1 MREEKKKKSLLPI
14 ISFISNIRL
23 QHSIHTTRHIRVYL
37 FIILRKPNVDMSNAQ
52 SDKRF
57 SLSSSRASDFSTD
70 ELALFGNRDE
80 SHDDVKG
87 RHADFGSCVDGCDV
101 VG

>member
-1 MREEKKKKSLLPI
+1 
-14 ISFISNIRL
+14 
-23 QHSIHTTRHIRVYL
+23 
-37 FIILRKPNVDMSNAQ
+37 MSDAQ
-52 SDKRF
+52 SDKRV

-70 ELALFGNRDE
+70 ELALVGNRDK

>member
-1 MREEKKKKSLLPI
+1 MRKKKKSLLPI
-14 ISFISNIRL
+14 ISFIRNIRL

-37 FIILRKPNVDMSNAQ
+37 FIILRKLNVDMSDAQ

-57 SLSSSRASDFSTD
+57 SLSSSRASDFSPD
-70 ELALFGNRDE
+70 ELALVGNGDK

>member
-1 MREEKKKKSLLPI
+1 
-14 ISFISNIRL
+14 
-23 QHSIHTTRHIRVYL
+23 
-37 FIILRKPNVDMSNAQ
+37 MSDAQ

-70 ELALFGNRDE
+70 ELALVGNGDE
-80 SHDDVKG
+80 SHDDVKC
-87 RHADFGSCVDGCDV
+87 RHADFGSCIDGCDV

>member
-1 MREEKKKKSLLPI
+1 M
-14 ISFISNIRL
+14 
-23 QHSIHTTRHIRVYL
+23 
-37 FIILRKPNVDMSNAQ
+37 DMSDAQ

-57 SLSSSRASDFSTD
+57 PFSSSRASDFSPD
-70 ELALFGNRDE
+70 ELVLVGNRDK

>member
-1 MREEKKKKSLLPI
+1 M
-14 ISFISNIRL
+14 
-23 QHSIHTTRHIRVYL
+23 
-37 FIILRKPNVDMSNAQ
+37 DMSDAQ

-57 SLSSSRASDFSTD
+57 PSRASDFSTD
-70 ELALFGNRDE
+70 ELALVGNRDE

-87 RHADFGSCVDGCDV
+87 RHADFGACVDGCDV

>member
-1 MREEKKKKSLLPI
+1 MRKQKKSLLPI

-57 SLSSSRASDFSTD
+57 PSRVSDFSAD
-70 ELALFGNRDE
+70 ELALVGNGDK